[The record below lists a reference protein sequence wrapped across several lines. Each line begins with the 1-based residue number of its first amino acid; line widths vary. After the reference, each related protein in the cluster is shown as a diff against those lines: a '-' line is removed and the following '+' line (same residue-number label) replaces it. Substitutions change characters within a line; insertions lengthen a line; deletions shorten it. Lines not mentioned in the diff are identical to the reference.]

1 MRRSA
6 WRVRTTTLQAG
17 GILSGAY
24 ALVKK
29 RVKRTDENKEKG
41 EHGAVKKE

>member
-1 MRRSA
+1 MRCSA
-6 WRVRTTTLQAG
+6 RRVRTATFQAG

-29 RVKRTDENKEKG
+29 RVSRTNKNKEKK